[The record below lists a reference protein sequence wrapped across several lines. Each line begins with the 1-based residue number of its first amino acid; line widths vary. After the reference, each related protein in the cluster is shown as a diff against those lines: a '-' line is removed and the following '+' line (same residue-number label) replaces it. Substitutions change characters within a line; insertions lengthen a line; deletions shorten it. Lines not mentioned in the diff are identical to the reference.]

1 MEKLKGQSR
10 ERVNRLHVSS
20 FKRLGRGELAKEKRG
35 EKAMTERSR
44 FNEKG
49 LNGVFIARIYWTF
62 VLGALLLNS
71 AALLRAQEVTAGFA
85 GTVTDPSGAPIP
97 EVTVTAQDTLRGV
110 PYTTKTN
117 NVGVFDLPRLPVS
130 TYDLT
135 VEAKGFATAVRRSI
149 TLEMNQKARVDFQLQ
164 IGALTQQIEVSAA
177 PPLLQTDTME
187 VGTVI
192 TGKVNVD
199 LPLATRNYIEL
210 TMLAPGTTN
219 PNPGEMTNGLT
230 TASGGRPYV
239 NGNREQSDNFMLDGI
254 DNNQVSDN
262 LVGYTPSVDA
272 IQEFNMISNNAPAEF
287 GNFQGG
293 IISASIKSGTNQL
306 HGVGF
311 EFLRNDVL
319 NAAQWSD
326 NISNSPKAKM
336 RWNMFGGTVGGPIKK
351 DKLFFFGDYQ
361 GERFDFPASVGAVNV
376 FTAKERAGD
385 FSEVCPGDDF
395 NSAGVCQKGIQLY
408 DPTHVDASGHRA
420 LIPFNNLA
428 AAGLTE
434 DAVAKNL
441 FSSSTLYPAPI
452 GPGLTYNQTNTSH
465 SAIIGDQFDVK
476 IDANLSQKDRIFGR
490 ASWSRLN
497 NPGTNSFPLFY
508 NSFSNAPTKSL
519 GLDWTRTISP
529 ALVNE
534 VRVGGN
540 YVTTL
545 NGGADKGLGNVGTTL
560 GIAGAN
566 ERGPGLP
573 GIDGFTYASGIGSAN
588 VGTQQDFPST
598 VLQAEDTLVI
608 THGRHVLHTG
618 FQFFRQRIDPFYAGN
633 YGRTGNITFDGRWTA
648 GPADNATSGGGSGFP
663 EADFWLG
670 LPEDVQRGVD
680 TGTWG
685 QRSSVLAAYVQ
696 DDWRATDQLTL
707 NLGLRYET
715 HTPWGEVHNRQAN
728 FGMITGT
735 EYFSGQSCP
744 YSDCNALYNS
754 YNGGFDFQPRIGFAW
769 TPSALNKKVV
779 IRGAYTTSSYLEGT
793 GTNLRLTLNPPFN
806 LEHDA
811 KYDSLT
817 YPGSTID
824 QGFSVFAPTNP
835 STSAPVDFAGAVI
848 RLWNPDIKPSLAQQ
862 WNFSTEYQ
870 FPHDTVL
877 TLMYLGQHA
886 THLMNP
892 MPYFQRRVVGE
903 AGCTAAGAVI
913 LSGGTIPTCQSP
925 YLSGNPAMGTNS
937 NPIIA
942 QISGTESNA
951 NMVYHALQVILRKR
965 LSQGLQ
971 YQVAYTYSKCM
982 TNSIGY
988 YGSWGG
994 QVVPAAAY
1002 WQNLYDGRS
1011 EWAPCESNVTNLLSS
1026 YAVYELP
1033 FGHKMHFG
1041 SNWNSVANG
1050 VLGNWQVSGIL
1061 QVRGGFPSTVSA
1073 GDASGTGGRSPR
1085 ADCLGPP
1092 TYAGGTPVST
1102 GGIQWVNPDSFGPE
1116 LPGAFGTCSVDGFT
1130 GPGLRTFDL
1139 SVQKSF
1145 AITESKRIEFRSE
1158 FINFTN
1164 TPIFNAP
1171 STYIGAGFG
1180 QITSSQGARNIQ
1192 FGLKIYY

>member
-1 MEKLKGQSR
+1 MSNKCLRGASRYKLPIFL
-10 ERVNRLHVSS
+10 V
-20 FKRLGRGELAKEKRG
+20 
-35 EKAMTERSR
+35 
-44 FNEKG
+44 
-49 LNGVFIARIYWTF
+49 
-62 VLGALLLNS
+62 GALLLG
-71 AALLRAQEVTAGFA
+71 AFVPFFVQPLAAQEVTAGFA

-97 EVTVTAQDTLRGV
+97 EATVTAQDTLRGV
-110 PYTTKTN
+110 PYATKTN

-130 TYDLT
+130 TFDLT
-135 VEAKGFATAVRRSI
+135 VEAKGFATAVRRAI

-164 IGALTQQIEVSAA
+164 IGAVTQQIEVSAA
-177 PPLLQTDTME
+177 PPLLQTDTMQ

-192 TGKVNVD
+192 TGKINED

-219 PNPGEMTNGLT
+219 PNPSSMTSGMT

-272 IQEFNMISNNAPAEF
+272 IQEFNMIANNAPAEF

-293 IISASIKSGTNQL
+293 IVSASIKSGTNHL
-306 HGVGF
+306 HGDGF

-319 NAAQWSD
+319 NAANWGGNLSG
-326 NISNSPKAKM
+326 SPKGKE

-361 GERFDFPASVGAVNV
+361 GERFDFPPSVGAINV

-385 FSEVCPGDDF
+385 FSEVCSSF
-395 NSAGVCQKGIQLY
+395 SAAGACTNGIQLY
-408 DPTHVDASGHRA
+408 DPTHVNASGQRA
-420 LIPFNNLA
+420 LVPFNNLA

-441 FSSSTLYPAPI
+441 FSSSTLYPAPL
-452 GPGLTYNQTNTSH
+452 GPGLRYNQLNTSR

-476 IDANLSQKDRIFGR
+476 IDANMTEKDRIFGR
-490 ASWSRLN
+490 VSWSRLN
-497 NPGTNSFPLFY
+497 NPVTNSFPLSSG
-508 NSFSNAPTKSL
+508 NSFSYSPTKSL

-540 YVTTL
+540 YVKANT
-545 NGGADKGLGNVGTTL
+545 GGSANGLGSVGTQL
-560 GIAGAN
+560 GIADAN

-573 GIDGFTYASGIGSAN
+573 SLQGFAYANSIGNAN
-588 VGTQQDFPST
+588 EGTQELFPST

-608 THGRHVLHTG
+608 THGRHVFHTG
-618 FQFFRQRIDPFYAGN
+618 FQFFRQRIDAFYAGN
-633 YGRTGNITFDGRWTA
+633 YGRTGIINFDGQWSA

-670 LPEDVQRGVD
+670 LPEYVQRGVD

-685 QRSSVLAAYVQ
+685 QRSSVLAAYLQ

-707 NLGLRYET
+707 NIGLRYET

-769 TPSALNKKVV
+769 TPSAFNKKAV

-806 LEHDA
+806 LEHNA
-811 KYDSLT
+811 IYDSLT
-817 YPGSTID
+817 YPASTID
-824 QGFSVFAPTNP
+824 QGFSIFAPTP
-835 STSAPVDFAGAVI
+835 TSTTAPVNFSDATI

-870 FPHDTVL
+870 FPRDTVL

-892 MPYFQRRVVGE
+892 MPYFQRRLVGE
-903 AGCTAAGAVI
+903 AGCTTAGAVI

-937 NPIIA
+937 NPIIS

-994 QVVPAAAY
+994 QVTPTAAY
-1002 WQNLYDGRS
+1002 WQNLYDGQS
-1011 EWAPCESNVTNLLSS
+1011 EWAPCESDVRNLLSS

-1061 QVRGGFPSTVSA
+1061 QLRGGFPNTVFAS
-1073 GDASGTGGRSPR
+1073 DASGTGERTAR

-1092 TYAGGTPVST
+1092 SYPKTPVST
-1102 GGIQWVNPDSFGPE
+1102 GGIQWVDPSAFGPQ
-1116 LPGAFGTCSVDGFT
+1116 LPGAFGTCSTAGYTDPVCELLISVSRRVSRSPNRNVSNFDRSSSTSPTRPFSMRRRR
-1130 GPGLRTFDL
+1130 GLVQGLVRSPAHKENATF
-1139 SVQKSF
+1139 
-1145 AITESKRIEFRSE
+1145 
-1158 FINFTN
+1158 
-1164 TPIFNAP
+1164 
-1171 STYIGAGFG
+1171 
-1180 QITSSQGARNIQ
+1180 SSA
-1192 FGLKIYY
+1192 

>member
-1 MEKLKGQSR
+1 L
-10 ERVNRLHVSS
+10 
-20 FKRLGRGELAKEKRG
+20 
-35 EKAMTERSR
+35 T
-44 FNEKG
+44 
-49 LNGVFIARIYWTF
+49 
-62 VLGALLLNS
+62 
-71 AALLRAQEVTAGFA
+71 AALLVALTTCFVQPLSAQEVTAGFT

-97 EVTVTAQDTLRGV
+97 EATITAQDTLRGV

-130 TYDLT
+130 TFDLT
-135 VEAKGFATAVRRSI
+135 VEAKGFATSVRRGI

-164 IGALTQQIEVSAA
+164 VGAVTQEIEVSAA

-192 TGKVNVD
+192 TNRINED

-219 PNPGEMTNGLT
+219 PNPSSMTSGLT

-239 NGNREQSDNFMLDGI
+239 NGNREQSDNFLLDGI

-293 IISASIKSGTNQL
+293 IVSATIKSGTNQL
-306 HGVGF
+306 HGDGF

-326 NISNSPKAKM
+326 NISNSPKAKS

-361 GERFDFPASVGAVNV
+361 GERFDFPASVSAINV
-376 FTAKERAGD
+376 FTTRERAGD
-385 FSEVCPGDDF
+385 FGEVCPGGF
-395 NSAGVCQKGIQLY
+395 NSAGVCQGGIQLY
-408 DPTHVDASGHRA
+408 DPTHVGASGQRA
-420 LIPFNNLA
+420 LVPNNNLA

-441 FSSSTLYPAPI
+441 FSNTTLYPAPT
-452 GPGLTYNQTNTSH
+452 GPGLTYNQLNASR
-465 SAIIGDQFDVK
+465 SADVGDQFDVK
-476 IDANLSQKDRIFGR
+476 IDANITEKDRIFGR

-497 NPGTNSFPLFY
+497 NPVTNSFPLSSG
-508 NSFSNAPTKSL
+508 NSFDNSPTKSL

-545 NGGADKGLGNVGTTL
+545 NGGSTLGLGNVGTQL

-573 GIDGFTYASGIGSAN
+573 SLQGFKYAASIGNAN
-588 VGTQQDFPST
+588 EGTQENFPST

-608 THGRHVLHTG
+608 THGRHVIHTG

-633 YGRTGNITFDGRWTA
+633 YGRTGIINFDGQWTA
-648 GPADNATSGGGSGFP
+648 GPGDNATAGPSTGFP

-670 LPEDVQRGVD
+670 LPDTVERGVD

-735 EYFSGQSCP
+735 EYFAGQSGCP
-744 YSDCNALYNS
+744 WSNCNALYNS
-754 YNGGFDFQPRIGFAW
+754 YNGGFDWQPRIGFAW
-769 TPSALNKKVV
+769 TPSMFKKKAV

-806 LEHDA
+806 LEHSA
-811 KYDSLT
+811 IYDSLT
-817 YPGSTID
+817 FPTSTTD
-824 QGFSVFAPTNP
+824 QGFSIFAPTP
-835 STSAPVDFAGAVI
+835 TSTTAPVDFSGAVI
-848 RLWNPDIKPSLAQQ
+848 RLWNPDVKPSLAQQ

-870 FPHDTVL
+870 FPRDTVL

-892 MPYFQRRVVGE
+892 MPYFQRRLVGE
-903 AGCTAAGAVI
+903 AGCTAADAVI

-925 YLSGNPAMGTNS
+925 YLSGNPAMGSNS
-937 NPIIA
+937 SPIIS

-951 NMVYHALQVILRKR
+951 NMVYHSLQVILRKR
-965 LSQGLQ
+965 MSQGLQ

-1002 WQNLYDGRS
+1002 WQNLYDGQS
-1011 EWAPCESNVTNLLSS
+1011 EWAPCESDVRNLLSS

-1033 FGHKMHFG
+1033 FGHKMHYG
-1041 SNWNSVANG
+1041 NTWNPATNA

-1061 QVRGGFPSTVSA
+1061 QLRGGFPSTVSA
-1073 GDASGTGGRSPR
+1073 TDASGTGSRSPR

-1092 TYAGGTPVST
+1092 TYPKTPVST
-1102 GGIQWVNPDSFGPE
+1102 GGILWVSPDSYGPA
-1116 LPGAFGTCSVDGFT
+1116 LPGAFGTCSVDGFS

-1145 AITESKRIEFRSE
+1145 PITESKRIEFRSE

-1164 TPIFNAP
+1164 TPIFNV
-1171 STYIGAGFG
+1171 TNTTIGAGFG
-1180 QITSSQGARNIQ
+1180 VINSSQGSRNIQ
-1192 FGLKIYY
+1192 FSLKIYY

>member
-1 MEKLKGQSR
+1 M
-10 ERVNRLHVSS
+10 
-20 FKRLGRGELAKEKRG
+20 KEKSRSKERG
-35 EKAMTERSR
+35 PTS
-44 FNEKG
+44 
-49 LNGVFIARIYWTF
+49 
-62 VLGALLLNS
+62 VLVACFCWALVLAALLFNS
-71 AALLRAQEVTAGFA
+71 GSTLRAQEVTAGFT
-85 GTVTDPSGAPIP
+85 GTVTDPSGAPVP
-97 EVTVTAQDTLRGV
+97 DATVTAQDTLRGV

-130 TYDLT
+130 TYDLS
-135 VEAKGFATAVRRSI
+135 VEAKGFSTTVRRGI
-149 TLEMNQKARVDFQLQ
+149 TLEMNQKARVDFQLNL
-164 IGALTQQIEVSAA
+164 GAVTQAIEVTAA
-177 PPLLQTDTME
+177 APLLQTDTME

-192 TGKVNVD
+192 TNRINED

-219 PNPGEMTNGLT
+219 PNPSSMTSGLT

-293 IISASIKSGTNQL
+293 IVSASIKSGTNTL
-306 HGVGF
+306 HGDGF

-326 NISNSPKAKM
+326 NIYNSPKAKS

-361 GERFDFPASVGAVNV
+361 GERFDFPTTVSAFNV
-376 FTAKERAGD
+376 FTAKERNGD
-385 FSEVCPGDDF
+385 FSEVCKSFDTTGTCT
-395 NSAGVCQKGIQLY
+395 SGIQLY
-408 DPTHVDASGHRA
+408 DPTHVDANGNRA
-420 LIPFNNLA
+420 LVPYNNLA

-434 DAVAKNL
+434 DTVASNL
-441 FSSSTLYPAPI
+441 FSNTTLYPAPT
-452 GPGLTYNQTNTSH
+452 GPGLTNNQLNSSH
-465 SAIIGDQFDVK
+465 SEDVGDQFDVK
-476 IDANLSQKDRIFGR
+476 IDANITDKDRFFGR

-497 NPGTNSFPLFY
+497 NPVTNSFPLDP
-508 NSFSNAPTKSL
+508 NDSFSFSPTRSI

-529 ALVNE
+529 TLVNE

-540 YVTTL
+540 YVKANT
-545 NGGADKGLGNVGTTL
+545 GGSPQGLSNVGQQL

-573 GIDGFTYASGIGSAN
+573 SLQGFTYASNIGNAN
-588 VGTQQDFPST
+588 EGTQELFPSS

-608 THGRHVLHTG
+608 THGRHVIHAG
-618 FQFFRQRIDPFYAGN
+618 FQFFRQRIDAFYAGN
-633 YGRTGNITFDGRWTA
+633 YGRTGIINFGGQYTA
-648 GPADNATSGGGSGFP
+648 GPADNATASASSGFP

-670 LPEDVQRGVD
+670 LPNTVERGVD

-685 QRSSVLAAYVQ
+685 QRSSVPAAYVQ

-728 FGMITGT
+728 FGEITGT
-735 EYFSGQSCP
+735 EYFSGKSGCP
-744 YSDCNALYNS
+744 WSNCNALYNS

-769 TPSALNKKVV
+769 TPNALNKKAVV
-779 IRGAYTTSSYLEGT
+779 RGAYTTSDYLEGT

-806 LEHDA
+806 LEHSA
-811 KYDSLT
+811 IYSTLT
-817 YPGSTID
+817 FPSSTTD
-824 QGFSVFAPTNP
+824 QGFSIFPPTP
-835 STSAPVDFAGAVI
+835 PPSSTSPVNFSGATI
-848 RLWNPDIKPSLAQQ
+848 RLWNPDVKPSLAQQ

-892 MPYFQRRVVGE
+892 MPYFQRRLVGE
-903 AGCTAAGAVI
+903 AGCTAADAVI
-913 LSGGTIPTCQSP
+913 LAGATIPTCQSP

-937 NPIIA
+937 NPIIS

-951 NMVYHALQVILRKR
+951 NMVFHSLQVILRKR
-965 LSQGLQ
+965 MSQGLQ

-994 QVVPAAAY
+994 QVTPTAAY
-1002 WQNLYDGRS
+1002 WQNLYDGKS
-1011 EWAPCESNVTNLLSS
+1011 EWAPCESDVRNLLSS

-1033 FGHKMHFG
+1033 FGHKMRFG
-1041 SNWNSVANG
+1041 SNWNAVTNG
-1050 VLGNWQVSGIL
+1050 VLGNWQLSGIL
-1061 QVRGGFPSTVSA
+1061 QLRGGFPNTVFA
-1073 GDASGTGGRSPR
+1073 GDASGTNERTAR

-1092 TYAGGTPVST
+1092 SYPKTAVST
-1102 GGIQWVNPDSFGPE
+1102 GGIQWVDPAAFGPQQ
-1116 LPGAFGTCSVDGFT
+1116 PGAFGTCSTAGYW

-1139 SVQKSF
+1139 SLQKSF
-1145 AITESKRIEFRSE
+1145 PITESKRVEFRSE

-1171 STYIGAGFG
+1171 AAWIGAGFG
-1180 QITSSQGARNIQ
+1180 QVTSSQGARNIQ

>member
-1 MEKLKGQSR
+1 MKEIPKSK
-10 ERVNRLHVSS
+10 
-20 FKRLGRGELAKEKRG
+20 GRGRANVLVACFCW
-35 EKAMTERSR
+35 A
-44 FNEKG
+44 
-49 LNGVFIARIYWTF
+49 F
-62 VLGALLLNS
+62 VLAALLFNCPAS
-71 AALLRAQEVTAGFA
+71 LRAQEVTAGFT
-85 GTVTDPSGAPIP
+85 GTVTDPSGAPVP

-117 NVGVFDLPRLPVS
+117 NVGLFDLPRLPVS

-135 VEAKGFATAVRRSI
+135 VEAKGFATAVRRGI

-164 IGALTQQIEVSAA
+164 LGAVTQEVEVSAA

-192 TGKVNVD
+192 TNRINED

-219 PNPGEMTNGLT
+219 PNPSSMTSGLT
-230 TASGGRPYV
+230 TANGGRPYV
-239 NGNREQSDNFMLDGI
+239 NGNREQSDNFLLDGI

-293 IISASIKSGTNQL
+293 IVSATIKSGTNQF
-306 HGVGF
+306 HGDGF

-326 NISNSPKAKM
+326 NIYNNPKAKS

-361 GERFDFPASVGAVNV
+361 GERFDFPASVGAFNV
-376 FTAKERAGD
+376 FTNNERAGN
-385 FSEVCPGDDF
+385 FGEACPGGF
-395 NSAGVCQKGIQLY
+395 STTGVCQKGIQLY

-420 LIPFNNLA
+420 IVPFNNLA

-441 FSSSTLYPAPI
+441 FSNSALYPAPT
-452 GPGLTYNQTNTSH
+452 GPGLTNNQVNANH
-465 SAIIGDQFDVK
+465 SEDVGDQFDVK
-476 IDANLSQKDRIFGR
+476 IDANITDKDRFFGR

-497 NPGTNSFPLFY
+497 NPSTNSFPLDY
-508 NSFSNAPTKSL
+508 GSFNTSPTKSI

-529 ALVNE
+529 TLVNE

-540 YVTTL
+540 YVKANTGGL
-545 NGGADKGLGNVGTTL
+545 DNGKGNVGTTL
-560 GIAGAN
+560 GIADAN
-566 ERGPGLP
+566 TRGPGLP
-573 GIDGFTYASGIGSAN
+573 SLQGFTYASGIGNAN
-588 VGTQQDFPST
+588 VGTQELFPSS

-608 THGRHVLHTG
+608 THGRHVFHTG
-618 FQFFRQRIDPFYAGN
+618 FQFFRQRIDAFYAGN
-633 YGRTGNITFDGRWTA
+633 YGRTGIINFDGRWTA
-648 GPADNATSGGGSGFP
+648 GPADNATSGGGTGFP

-670 LPEDVQRGVD
+670 LPEYVQRGVD

-685 QRSSVLAAYVQ
+685 QRSSVISAYVQ
-696 DDWRATDQLTL
+696 DDWRATDQLTV
-707 NLGLRYET
+707 NIGLRYET

-728 FGMITGT
+728 FGEITGT
-735 EYFSGQSCP
+735 EYFAGQSGCP
-744 YSDCNALYNS
+744 WSNCNALYNS

-769 TPSALNKKVV
+769 EPSTFNKKAV

-806 LEHDA
+806 LEHNA
-811 KYDSLT
+811 IYDSLT
-817 YPGSTID
+817 FPASTID
-824 QGFSVFAPTNP
+824 QGFSIFAPTP
-835 STSAPVDFAGAVI
+835 TSTTAPVDFAGAVI

-870 FPHDTVL
+870 FPRDTVL

-892 MPYFQRRVVGE
+892 MPYFQRQLVGE
-903 AGCTAAGAVI
+903 AGCTAVGAVI
-913 LSGGTIPTCQSP
+913 LPGATIPTCQSP

-937 NPIIA
+937 NPIIS

-951 NMVYHALQVILRKR
+951 NMVYHALQVVLRKR
-965 LSQGLQ
+965 MSQGLQ
-971 YQVAYTYSKCM
+971 YQVAYTYSKCL

-1002 WQNLYDGRS
+1002 WQNLYDGKS
-1011 EWAPCESNVTNLLSS
+1011 EWAPCESDVTNLLSS

-1041 SNWNSVANG
+1041 STWNPVTNG

-1061 QVRGGFPSTVSA
+1061 QLRGGFPSTVSA
-1073 GDASGTGGRSPR
+1073 GDASGTGSRSPR

-1092 TYAGGTPVST
+1092 SYPGQTPVST
-1102 GGIQWVNPDSFGPE
+1102 GGIQWVSPDSYGPE
-1116 LPGAFGTCSVDGFT
+1116 QPGAFGTCSVDGFR

-1145 AITESKRIEFRSE
+1145 PITESKRIEFRSE

-1164 TPIFNAP
+1164 TPILNAP
-1171 STYIGAGFG
+1171 NTTIGAGFG

-1192 FGLKIYY
+1192 FSLKIYY

>member
-1 MEKLKGQSR
+1 MSR
-10 ERVNRLHVSS
+10 KYARRASG
-20 FKRLGRGELAKEKRG
+20 FELP
-35 EKAMTERSR
+35 S
-44 FNEKG
+44 
-49 LNGVFIARIYWTF
+49 
-62 VLGALLLNS
+62 LLT
-71 AALLRAQEVTAGFA
+71 AALLVALTTCFVQPLSAQEVTAGFT

-97 EVTVTAQDTLRGV
+97 EATITAQDTLRGV

-130 TYDLT
+130 TFDLT
-135 VEAKGFATAVRRSI
+135 VEAKGFATSVRRGI

-164 IGALTQQIEVSAA
+164 VGAVTQEIEVSAA

-192 TGKVNVD
+192 TNRINED

-219 PNPGEMTNGLT
+219 PNPSSMTSGLT

-239 NGNREQSDNFMLDGI
+239 NGNREQSDNFLLDGI

-293 IISASIKSGTNQL
+293 IVSATIKSGTNQL
-306 HGVGF
+306 HGDGF

-326 NISNSPKAKM
+326 NISNSPKAKS

-361 GERFDFPASVGAVNV
+361 GERFDFPASVSAINV
-376 FTAKERAGD
+376 FTTRERAGD
-385 FSEVCPGDDF
+385 FGEVCPGGF
-395 NSAGVCQKGIQLY
+395 NSAGVCQGGIQLY
-408 DPTHVDASGHRA
+408 DPTHVGASGQRA
-420 LIPFNNLA
+420 LVPNNNLA

-441 FSSSTLYPAPI
+441 FSNTTLYPAPT
-452 GPGLTYNQTNTSH
+452 GPGLTYNQLNASR
-465 SAIIGDQFDVK
+465 SADVGDQFDVK
-476 IDANLSQKDRIFGR
+476 IDANITEKDRIFGR

-497 NPGTNSFPLFY
+497 NPVTNSFPLSSG
-508 NSFSNAPTKSL
+508 NSFDNSPTKSL

-545 NGGADKGLGNVGTTL
+545 NGGSTLGLGNVGTQL

-573 GIDGFTYASGIGSAN
+573 SLQGFKYAASIGNAN
-588 VGTQQDFPST
+588 EGTQENFPST

-608 THGRHVLHTG
+608 THGRHVIHTG

-633 YGRTGNITFDGRWTA
+633 YGRTGIINFDGQWTA
-648 GPADNATSGGGSGFP
+648 GPGDNATAGPSTGFP

-670 LPEDVQRGVD
+670 LPDTVERGVD

-728 FGMITGT
+728 FGTITGT
-735 EYFSGQSCP
+735 EYFAGQSGCP
-744 YSDCNALYNS
+744 WSNCNALYNS

-769 TPSALNKKVV
+769 EPSRFNKKAV

-806 LEHDA
+806 LEHNA
-811 KYDSLT
+811 IYDSLT
-817 YPGSTID
+817 FPASTID
-824 QGFSVFAPTNP
+824 QGFSIFPPTTT
-835 STSAPVDFAGAVI
+835 STTAPVDFAGAVI

-870 FPHDTVL
+870 FPRDTVL
-877 TLMYLGQHA
+877 TLGYVGQHA

-892 MPYFQRRVVGE
+892 MPYFQRRLVGE
-903 AGCTAAGAVI
+903 AGCTAADAVI

-925 YLSGNPAMGTNS
+925 YLSGNTAMGTNS
-937 NPIIA
+937 NPIIS

-951 NMVYHALQVILRKR
+951 NMVYHALQVTLRKR
-965 LSQGLQ
+965 MSQGLQ

-982 TNSIGY
+982 TNSDGY

-994 QVVPAAAY
+994 QVIPTGNY
-1002 WQNLYDGRS
+1002 WQNLYDSRS
-1011 EWAPCESNVTNLLSS
+1011 EWGPCLSDVTHLLSS

-1041 SNWNSVANG
+1041 SNWNPVANG
-1050 VLGNWQVSGIL
+1050 VLGNWQLSGIL
-1061 QVRGGFPSTVSA
+1061 QLRGGFPNTVSA
-1073 GDASGTGGRSPR
+1073 GDASGTTSRAAR

-1092 TYAGGTPVST
+1092 SYPKTPVST
-1102 GGIQWVNPDSFGPE
+1102 GGIQWVSPDSFGPE
-1116 LPGAFGTCSVDGFT
+1116 LPGAFGTCGVDGFR

-1139 SVQKSF
+1139 SLQKSF
-1145 AITESKRIEFRSE
+1145 PITESKRIEFRSE

-1171 STYIGAGFG
+1171 GTYIGAGFG